1 MNKITKVLSAAFLCA
16 AFTNVMEGQNDVAP
30 TNYLNCGTSEAVN
43 RSLAAHPEL
52 VTDFLKEQSRL
63 EALDKEAA
71 ANGYKDNTD
80 KSAMALPAIAI
91 IPIVFH
97 VLHVGGTE
105 NISDAQIIDEV
116 RILNN
121 DYNKLNADTS
131 AVISTFKPVVANCGI
146 QFRLAQKDPSG
157 NCTNGI
163 DRIYSTLTN
172 SADDGSK
179 LNDWPHNKYL
189 NVWVVKTI
197 GTAGVAGY
205 AYLPGTTSSAN
216 DGVLILSTY
225 IGSIGT
231 GNPSTSRALTHEIGH
246 FLNLNHTWGGTNNPG
261 VACGDDAVTDTPIT
275 KGHTSCPLSDA
286 VCTSGV
292 IENVQNYMEYSYC
305 SNMFTNGQKTRMR
318 NALNSSIG
326 SRSSLWATSNLTAT
340 GVSLPA
346 VLCHA
351 DFESS
356 KTTNAVCQGDSLT
369 FTNLSW
375 NGTPTSYSW
384 TFAGGT
390 PATSTD
396 SMPTITYNTPGVYTV
411 SMIVSNASG
420 SVNATK
426 TSYITVY
433 PNTATYT
440 ASFYS
445 EGFEGSAIPNTDWNV
460 NNPDAGTNT
469 WTQTNVAATTG
480 TKSVRIVNAS
490 TSDGQI
496 DELVSPPIDMSMIT
510 GTSPSLT
517 FKVAYAQLTSTSSDK
532 LQVYVSTNCTTNW
545 VLRKSITGA
554 SLSTA
559 GIVSSGSF
567 VPTPSQWAMQ
577 TVNLSGYTSAT
588 SLFVMFRF
596 TSNAG
601 NNIYLDDIN
610 ILGSL
615 GIQDEIANNLN
626 FNVYPNPADDNT
638 TVAFN
643 LTESQKTDISIY
655 DVVGRSVATL
665 YSGELGAG
673 AHQYSVAENAKL
685 SAGVY
690 LVKLTVAG
698 ESFTK
703 KLIVK

>member
-30 TNYLNCGTSEAVN
+30 TNYLNCGTSEAIN

-318 NALNSSIG
+318 NALN
-326 SRSSLWATSNLTAT
+326 
-340 GVSLPA
+340 
-346 VLCHA
+346 
-351 DFESS
+351 
-356 KTTNAVCQGDSLT
+356 
-369 FTNLSW
+369 
-375 NGTPTSYSW
+375 
-384 TFAGGT
+384 
-390 PATSTD
+390 
-396 SMPTITYNTPGVYTV
+396 
-411 SMIVSNASG
+411 
-420 SVNATK
+420 
-426 TSYITVY
+426 
-433 PNTATYT
+433 
-440 ASFYS
+440 
-445 EGFEGSAIPNTDWNV
+445 
-460 NNPDAGTNT
+460 
-469 WTQTNVAATTG
+469 
-480 TKSVRIVNAS
+480 
-490 TSDGQI
+490 
-496 DELVSPPIDMSMIT
+496 
-510 GTSPSLT
+510 
-517 FKVAYAQLTSTSSDK
+517 
-532 LQVYVSTNCTTNW
+532 
-545 VLRKSITGA
+545 
-554 SLSTA
+554 
-559 GIVSSGSF
+559 
-567 VPTPSQWAMQ
+567 
-577 TVNLSGYTSAT
+577 
-588 SLFVMFRF
+588 
-596 TSNAG
+596 
-601 NNIYLDDIN
+601 
-610 ILGSL
+610 
-615 GIQDEIANNLN
+615 
-626 FNVYPNPADDNT
+626 
-638 TVAFN
+638 
-643 LTESQKTDISIY
+643 
-655 DVVGRSVATL
+655 
-665 YSGELGAG
+665 
-673 AHQYSVAENAKL
+673 
-685 SAGVY
+685 
-690 LVKLTVAG
+690 
-698 ESFTK
+698 
-703 KLIVK
+703 